1 MTVQTSD
8 RTQRQTVD
16 FIVVGAG
23 PAGCAVAARLAQF
36 APESSVALIEAGP
49 AKASLLSDVPLGI
62 AVLAPFRSQR
72 NYAYETT
79 PQAGLGGRKGYQP
92 RGRGLGGSSLIN
104 AMIYMRGQPQDYES
118 WVALGC
124 KGWGWPDV
132 LPYFKRAEDN
142 ARGPDAWHGVGGPL
156 HVSDLAHRN
165 PAVEAFVAATVEAG
179 FARNDDFNGPVQEG
193 VGVYQLFQKNGRRYN
208 AARAYL
214 QTSPAANL
222 AIYADCQVQRVLFE
236 GRRAAGVAFLR
247 GGRETRL
254 YARREV
260 ILSAGAFGS
269 PQLLMVSGVGPGE
282 ALKRFGIEVVQD
294 APDVGTNL
302 QDHCDYVA
310 NLIAKGPGLFGL
322 ALPMLTTGPAE
333 IASFLRRGSGLLT
346 SNAAVAGGFVRSRP
360 TIDRPDLQ
368 LHFCIGIVDDH
379 NRKLHFTTGMSLHVC
394 GLRPKSRGAVR
405 LAAPDIA
412 TAPLIDPNFLA
423 DPEDLET
430 LVRGAEIVQTI
441 LAQPALAPYRGCY
454 IYGTGRDDRQAL
466 GALIRQRADTI
477 YHPVGTCRMGVD
489 DHAVVDPRL
498 HVRGV
503 EGLRVVDASIMPLL
517 VSGNTQA
524 PSAMIGEKA
533 ADMILGRTAA

>member
-8 RTQRQTVD
+8 RAAQETVD

-36 APESSVALIEAGP
+36 SPESSVALIEAGP

-62 AVLAPFRSQR
+62 AVLVPFRSQR

-79 PQAGLGGRKGYQP
+79 PQAGLGGRRGYQP

-118 WVALGC
+118 WAALGC

-142 ARGPDAWHGVGGPL
+142 ARGADEWHGVGGPL

-165 PAVEAFVAATVEAG
+165 PAVEAFVAAAVEAG
-179 FARNDDFNGPVQEG
+179 FPRNDDFNGPVQEG

-214 QTSPAANL
+214 QASPAANL
-222 AIYADCQVQRVLFE
+222 AIYADCQARRVLFE

-282 ALKRFGIEVVQD
+282 ALKGFGIEVVQD
-294 APDVGTNL
+294 APDVGANL

-322 ALPMLTTGPAE
+322 ALPMLTTGPKE

-346 SNAAVAGGFVRSRP
+346 SNAAEAGGFVRSRP
-360 TIDRPDLQ
+360 RIDRPDLQ

-405 LAAPDIA
+405 LAGPDVA

-441 LAQPALAPYRGCY
+441 LAQPALAPYRGRY

-466 GALIRQRADTI
+466 RALIRERADTI

-489 DHAVVDPRL
+489 ERAVVDPTLR
-498 HVRGV
+498 VRGV

>member
-8 RTQRQTVD
+8 RTQGQTVD

-36 APESSVALIEAGP
+36 SPVSSVALIEAGP

-118 WVALGC
+118 WAALGC

-142 ARGPDAWHGVGGPL
+142 ARGADDWHGVGGPL

-165 PAVEAFVAATVEAG
+165 PAVEAFVAAAVEAG
-179 FARNDDFNGPVQEG
+179 FAGNDDFNGPVQEG

-222 AIYADCQVQRVLFE
+222 AIYADCQVRRVLFE

-247 GGRETRL
+247 GGRETQL

-294 APDVGTNL
+294 APDVGANL

-310 NLIAKGPGLFGL
+310 NLFAKGPGLFGL
-322 ALPMLTTGPAE
+322 ALPMLTTGPKE
-333 IASFLRRGSGLLT
+333 IASFLRRGTGLLT
-346 SNAAVAGGFVRSRP
+346 SNAAEAGGFVRSRP
-360 TIDRPDLQ
+360 DIDRPDLQ

-423 DPEDLET
+423 NPEDLET

-441 LAQPALAPYRGCY
+441 LAQPALAPYRGRY

-466 GALIRQRADTI
+466 RALIRQRADTI

-533 ADMILGRTAA
+533 ADMISGRTAA